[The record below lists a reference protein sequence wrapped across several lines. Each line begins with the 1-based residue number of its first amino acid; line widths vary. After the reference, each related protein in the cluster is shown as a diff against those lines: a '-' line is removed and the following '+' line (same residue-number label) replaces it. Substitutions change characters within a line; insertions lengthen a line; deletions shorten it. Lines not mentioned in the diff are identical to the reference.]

1 MTDCFISKIKDNDVI
16 AWDSYAITQTVC
28 VNIAFQATMMYQNGV
43 SFQEARAPIDKQYEE
58 GLVKPTDIPMPAM

>member
-1 MTDCFISKIKDNDVI
+1 
-16 AWDSYAITQTVC
+16 
-28 VNIAFQATMMYQNGV
+28 MMYQNGV